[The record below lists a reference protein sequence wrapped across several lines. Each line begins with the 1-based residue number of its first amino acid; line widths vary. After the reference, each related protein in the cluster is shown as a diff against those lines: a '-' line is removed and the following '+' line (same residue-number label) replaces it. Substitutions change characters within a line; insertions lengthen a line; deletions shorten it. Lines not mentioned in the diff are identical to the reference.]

1 MGQLMWLSGQ
11 PRVPRLES
19 FDLAGPIVHPPRNA
33 LPVLLSVP
41 HSGSDYPD
49 WLDRLARRGRA
60 SLEPLEDP
68 LVDRLAWRAI
78 GDGTGAIVARSP
90 RAAIDCNRNESEVD
104 PAVVDLPVRGQ
115 LGARARGGLGIV
127 PGRTVRDGFL
137 WRRAITAKEFQSRL
151 DWAHRPYHAAISG
164 ALESIVAQHGGA
176 VLLDCHSMPP
186 RPDGRPQIV
195 IGDRHGRS
203 ARSNVS
209 AAAERIAC
217 DHGYSVQRNVPYAG
231 GWIVERFGDPGS
243 NVHALQIEID
253 RRCYLD
259 DGLGVPGPGFDRASR
274 FLAAMAARLGA
285 LLLSLGSATEAAE

>member
-1 MGQLMWLSGQ
+1 MCFSGHS
-11 PRVPRLES
+11 RVDRLES
-19 FDLAGPIVHPPRNA
+19 FELAGPIIHASRNA

-41 HSGSDYPD
+41 HSGRDYPD

-78 GDGTGAIVARSP
+78 ADGAGAIVARAP
-90 RAAIDCNRNESEVD
+90 RAAVDCNRGEAEVD
-104 PAVVDLPVRGQ
+104 PAVVDLPVKGE

-127 PGRTVRDGFL
+127 PGRTMRDGLL
-137 WRRAITAKEFQSRL
+137 WRRPISPGEFQSRL
-151 DWAHRPYHAAISG
+151 DSAHRPYHAAIADG
-164 ALESIVAQHGGA
+164 LTTIVAAHGGA

-203 ARSNVS
+203 ASPHVT
-209 AAAERIAC
+209 AAAERIARE
-217 DHGYSVQRNVPYAG
+217 HGYSVHRNFPYAG
-231 GWIVERFGDPGS
+231 GWIVERHGAPRA

-253 RRCYLD
+253 RRCYLGPD
-259 DGLGVPGPGFDRASR
+259 LRVPGPGFDPASH
-274 FLAAMAARLGA
+274 FLAALAAQLGQ
-285 LLLSLGSATEAAE
+285 LLLQQGATEAAE